1 MKVGLVTQQFPSP
14 EHPYITDWVLGL
26 QQAGVE
32 LTILAERLG
41 PQAAEISQKEQLN
54 IARLNDIHHPRSALS
69 AQGKAQ
75 GLPDLPRWADWMRQM
90 LATQPKWVNALR
102 KGFEYLPLS
111 RQAFDLLHFNAP
123 QIAIRRFE
131 LGKLFGCPTLVSFRG
146 QDISFHPERYDRLL
160 READHLHFISQDLL
174 RQARARGFEGENF
187 TLIPPL
193 VEPAQAHINMRE
205 IRMH

>member
-1 MKVGLVTQQFPSP
+1 MVAV
-14 EHPYITDWVLGL
+14 
-26 QQAGVE
+26 
-32 LTILAERLG
+32 AEG
-41 PQAAEISQKEQLN
+41 S
-54 IARLNDIHHPRSALS
+54 
-69 AQGKAQ
+69 
-75 GLPDLPRWADWMRQM
+75 
-90 LATQPKWVNALR
+90 
-102 KGFEYLPLS
+102 
-111 RQAFDLLHFNAP
+111 QAFDLLHFNAP

-193 VEPAQAHINMRE
+193 VDVDFYHPPVERDWDSKPFILFSAARLTWTKGWEVTLQAVGCAGRRVGGSQLPAGRQGLIEQVSAGPGDSLIQLNSCS
-205 IRMH
+205 